1 MEDLTLSEVRAIN
14 KPNRIIIKEINDK
27 LGSDWKLTYITE
39 KQYSVNGRYFGLK
52 IEFCKYTRGM
62 TFFLK
67 SENLKLDREIIHD
80 HFYLMVQFGSNDLVW
95 NSLNDQYEKIYEI
108 EKLNEQ
114 LQSELSNKTDKPITR
129 KTKI

>member
-1 MEDLTLSEVRAIN
+1 MEYLTLSEVRAIN
-14 KPNRIIIKEINDK
+14 KHNRIILKEIYDK

-80 HFYLMVQFGSNDLVW
+80 HFYLMVRFGSTDIVW
-95 NSLNDQYEKIYEI
+95 NSLNDQYEKIYQT
-108 EKLNEQ
+108 EKLAEQ
-114 LQSELSNKTDKPITR
+114 LQSELSNKTNKPITTRR
-129 KTKI
+129 KI

>member
-1 MEDLTLSEVRAIN
+1 MEYLTLSEVRAIN
-14 KPNRIIIKEINDK
+14 KHNRIILKEINDK

-67 SENLKLDREIIHD
+67 SENLKLNREIIHD
-80 HFYLMVQFGSNDLVW
+80 HFNLMVRFGSTDIVW
-95 NSLNDQYEKIYEI
+95 NSLNDQYEKIYQT
-108 EKLNEQ
+108 EKLAER
-114 LQSELSNKTDKPITR
+114 LQSELSNKKNKPITTRR
-129 KTKI
+129 KI